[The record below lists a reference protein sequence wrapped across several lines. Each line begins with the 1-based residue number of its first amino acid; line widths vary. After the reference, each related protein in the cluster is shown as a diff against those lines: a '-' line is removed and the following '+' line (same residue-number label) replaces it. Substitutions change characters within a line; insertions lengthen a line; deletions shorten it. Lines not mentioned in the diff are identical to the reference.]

1 MLIRVSYCII
11 TGVPN
16 TYCGHPKS
24 TADET
29 TKNRDAVGSG
39 FEHKM
44 SEKNQGDVRA
54 PGGKQDSNLASVT
67 RTSKEDG
74 KRSARANAAVVRR
87 MSNNCNSV
95 VDSFGIIDQPE
106 ESQNSQQNRSKRMTE
121 KKKHRPSPRRDTL
134 PPLTNDSKHN
144 VATAPEVG
152 RAVKR
157 RVTWT
162 QDVEILHFDKFRPPS
177 SISRRESQNGSLGNA
192 SALCATISVG
202 SGGITNGKDRHFAS
216 TPRSGS
222 FTDVPVVQRKDSDV
236 LSDRVLQSL
245 AEQTRAVFKRCEE
258 LQAKIT
264 SADAE
269 RETLRNELS
278 DLYDGLGDNKITAAV
293 NRLDAAQ
300 SRYSAMIAREA
311 NMRSDIHKLRS
322 RRDEWHVALGA
333 ARLDAIS
340 LDTISQANRADAHE
354 VVEEC
359 RRLLKQAV
367 LREQTIPAR

>member
-1 MLIRVSYCII
+1 M

-39 FEHKM
+39 
-44 SEKNQGDVRA
+44 SEPKLLEKDRGDVRA
-54 PGGKQDSNLASVT
+54 AGGKQDSNLASVT

-74 KRSARANAAVVRR
+74 KTSARANAAIVRR

-95 VDSFGIIDQPE
+95 ADSFGIIDQTE
-106 ESQNSQQNRSKRMTE
+106 ESQNLQQNRAKRMTE
-121 KKKHRPSPRRDTL
+121 KKKHRPSPN
-134 PPLTNDSKHN
+134 PNDSKHN
-144 VATAPEVG
+144 VATAPEGG

-192 SALCATISVG
+192 SALSATISVG
-202 SGGITNGKDRHFAS
+202 NGGITNGKDRRFAS

-340 LDTISQANRADAHE
+340 LDTISQTNRADAHE

-359 RRLLKQAV
+359 RRLLKQAL